1 MFACIPKTM
10 GRMSVCM
17 SQCGGSMFT
26 VRSREHLA
34 GRQPC
39 KAPGHHM
46 ENTLQGKHTRH
57 KSTYIEYAEKTHISI
72 RIKTQLLSTLV
83 QQQTN
88 CICLQYEQSG
98 GEWLLTLEDL

>member
-1 MFACIPKTM
+1 MHPQNYGQNEC
-10 GRMSVCM
+10 VCM
-17 SQCGGSMFT
+17 YQCGGSVFT

-46 ENTLQGKHTRH
+46 ENTLQGKHTLH
-57 KSTYIEYAEKTHISI
+57 KSTYIEYTEKTHISI
-72 RIKTQLLSTLV
+72 RIKTQLLLTLI

-88 CICLQYEQSG
+88 CEFSFIVFVIAV
-98 GEWLLTLEDL
+98 